1 MHVFEGNKAETTT
14 LIPVFSAFQKRHG
27 VTDLVVVADA
37 GMLSAANL
45 NALEDARF
53 GFIVGSRITK
63 APYDLADHFARHGNF
78 FTDGQV
84 LESTRDMGTGKA
96 ARSRRV
102 VYQWKFKRE
111 QHDNKAINAM
121 VTKAEKVADGTRPM
135 RRDRFVKITGAT
147 KGVDWATVERA
158 RQLAGL
164 KGYVT
169 NLPAKTMDGAAVI
182 AAYHDLWRVEQSFRM
197 TKSDL
202 RARPVF
208 HHQRDAIEAHLTVV
222 FAALA
227 VARHLQDATD
237 VTIKKLVRTL
247 LPLRTVTIAIG
258 ARTLTAEPLISSD
271 ARAILD
277 LLPPINGPGH

>member
-1 MHVFEGNKAETTT
+1 
-14 LIPVFSAFQKRHG
+14 
-27 VTDLVVVADA
+27 
-37 GMLSAANL
+37 
-45 NALEDARF
+45 
-53 GFIVGSRITK
+53 
-63 APYDLADHFARHGNF
+63 
-78 FTDGQV
+78 
-84 LESTRDMGTGKA
+84 
-96 ARSRRV
+96 V

-135 RRDRFVKITGAT
+135 RRDRFVKVTGVS
-147 KGVDWATVERA
+147 KGVDWALVERA

-169 NLPAKTMDGAAVI
+169 NLPAATMDSAAVI

-227 VARHLQDATD
+227 VALHLQDATD

-247 LPLRTVTIAIG
+247 RPLRTVTIAIG
-258 ARTLTAEPLISSD
+258 PHTLTAEPLITTE

-277 LLPPINGPGH
+277 RLPPINGPGH